1 MSAQGSSPDETTA
14 FWKHPVVIAAIITVV
29 GTIITTSIV
38 VSCRDSG
45 SPTPTPV
52 VPPPTLSELA
62 GSISSPQPGERVP
75 DTFTARG
82 TLNKAP
88 SSFGRHVWVA
98 VRTTGGLIP
107 KAEVAD
113 SDDGRWTALVYEPG
127 CGLAKELD
135 FSFALISVGNDTNA
149 GIRMR
154 RQRMQFI
161 PVPLPGHIVLDEIQD
176 LGLTRKSD
184 SCTS

>member
-1 MSAQGSSPDETTA
+1 L
-14 FWKHPVVIAAIITVV
+14 
-29 GTIITTSIV
+29 
-38 VSCRDSG
+38 RDQ
-45 SPTPTPV
+45 
-52 VPPPTLSELA
+52 LA
-62 GSISSPQPGERVP
+62 G
-75 DTFTARG
+75 
-82 TLNKAP
+82 
-88 SSFGRHVWVA
+88 HVWVA

-113 SDDGRWTALVYEPG
+113 DDNGRWAASVYEPG
-127 CGLAKELD
+127 CGLTEELG
-135 FSFALISVGNDTNA
+135 FSLALISVGNNTNA
-149 GIRMR
+149 GIKTR